1 MHGAAVAF
9 GNCWHQS
16 YTHEDEMCA
25 VSSRWRPT
33 QLMFF
38 PWAQR
43 DICRPL
49 KRQTSIDSERR
60 TSKNFSP
67 SERSCNQITFSG
79 QRMSAELLFIYLLF
93 LFVSCK
99 FDVAVL
105 LFFVLFCFFL
115 CMKLYSFHHVC
126 LLYICFQEL
135 LKMDEGSCPFK

>member
-1 MHGAAVAF
+1 MHGASVVLETV
-9 GNCWHQS
+9 GSKTTCMKVKCVPCRVDGDQ
-16 YTHEDEMCA
+16 
-25 VSSRWRPT
+25 P

-38 PWAQR
+38 PRGQR
-43 DICRPL
+43 DICQPL
-49 KRQTSIDSERR
+49 KRQTSTDSERR

-135 LKMDEGSCPFK
+135 LDIKRCM